1 MIQLKKEGNLDTEKI
16 LKRFP
21 IEFIECIFVGCG
33 MRDNV
38 VNINVNI

>member
-1 MIQLKKEGNLDTEKI
+1 MIQLKKEENLDTEKI

-21 IEFIECIFVGCG
+21 IECIFVGCG